1 MSDHIALI
9 FKCEISSNSRGKG
22 YWKLNTSVLFDI
34 QYCKIINDFLLNLP
48 DDIKLEMNPKTKW
61 ELIKLKV
68 KNLSISY
75 CKEKS
80 KNMKR
85 KIQFIES
92 ELEQIEHQHH
102 LNINMIRK
110 KELENELDAL
120 YEIKSK
126 GAQIRSRAKWIDEG
140 EKNSSYF
147 LRLEN
152 KHQSKNVINKVSNA
166 GSTFVKTNDILN
178 ELCKFYENLYSSKD
192 IPLNEIESYLAQINT
207 SAVLS
212 ENDKK
217 YCENFPTLQECAEAV
232 NGMKNNK
239 SPGID
244 GLPVE
249 FYKMF

>member
-1 MSDHIALI
+1 M
-9 FKCEISSNSRGKG
+9 
-22 YWKLNTSVLFDI
+22 
-34 QYCKIINDFLLNLP
+34 NLP

-110 KELENELDAL
+110 KELENELEAL
-120 YEIKSK
+120 YKIKSE

-192 IPLNEIESYLAQINT
+192 I
-207 SAVLS
+207 
-212 ENDKK
+212 
-217 YCENFPTLQECAEAV
+217 
-232 NGMKNNK
+232 
-239 SPGID
+239 
-244 GLPVE
+244 
-249 FYKMF
+249 